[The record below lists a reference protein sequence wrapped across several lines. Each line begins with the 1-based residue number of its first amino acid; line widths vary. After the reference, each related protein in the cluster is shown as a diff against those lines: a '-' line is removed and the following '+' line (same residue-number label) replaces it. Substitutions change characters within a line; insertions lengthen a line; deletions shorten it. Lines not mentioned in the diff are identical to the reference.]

1 MTNTKTKTSPAKAIA
16 AVVIAVILAFTL
28 VCLLTGNINRHA
40 DAGVAGRRAAPAV
53 HAAVTGHRLILL
65 FSFLFS
71 FLFAK
76 NADAGASAFFIVR
89 TCKDG
94 AKNTTN
100 SELFF
105 RKNPVF
111 VTLS

>member
-28 VCLLTGNINRHA
+28 VCLLTGNINPVCR
-40 DAGVAGRRAAPAV
+40 VAGRRAAPAV

-65 FSFLFS
+65 FSSLFS

-89 TCKDG
+89 TRKDG

-100 SELFF
+100 SELFS

>member
-16 AVVIAVILAFTL
+16 RVP
-28 VCLLTGNINRHA
+28 CHRHA

-65 FSFLFS
+65 FSSLFS

-89 TCKDG
+89 TRKDG

-100 SELFF
+100 SELFS